1 MTEQVAELS
10 TATAQPLSYA
20 DGAAWLAGEASG
32 DFFGQSCAPR
42 SCQTHERRASVWRGR
57 REDAGGRP

>member
-32 DFFGQSCAPR
+32 DFLALSLI
-42 SCQTHERRASVWRGR
+42 HI
-57 REDAGGRP
+57 

>member
-32 DFFGQSCAPR
+32 DFWPVLCSQKLPNA
-42 SCQTHERRASVWRGR
+42 
-57 REDAGGRP
+57 